1 MKYYQVSYIF
11 QNGTGHSVYKTEDGF
26 FSMFAF
32 AKLMLLRH
40 KIKINVLCFSE
51 LTEQQYNTMSQQFD
65 DNNKKQQ

>member
-11 QNGTGHSVYKTEDGF
+11 QNGTGHGTYKTEDGF
-26 FSMFAF
+26 FSMVTF
-32 AKLMLLRH
+32 AKLILERH

-65 DNNKKQQ
+65 DNNEK